1 MCDLFKKCGKLF
13 RHPVGVF
20 CALLEPPHSLSFL
33 IIGLFLCRNKR
44 MYIPSYLLNIYV
56 CFFKIERGA
65 NVENNFGDLWPSFY
79 EFLKVLQNNLI
90 FNESSGSQNAW
101 VFRAEA
107 SRRLYKGAQAGR
119 TMEFRGPVG
128 GQQEGEEE
136 HKDLTRLMTQRGR
149 RICVPVA
156 ARFKNRTVAR
166 VRMNL
171 LGNFHNMMWCF
182 CSQTR
187 RLTTMSFESFKQ
199 SSLALQLFVG
209 TKQDRASQLWTFRS
223 RLSPNGYACYTHTQ
237 VQHIWAQESWFLS
250 SRSTR
255 TMVLVLLQ
263 HKNRDFCVA
272 TTQELR

>member
-1 MCDLFKKCGKLF
+1 
-13 RHPVGVF
+13 
-20 CALLEPPHSLSFL
+20 
-33 IIGLFLCRNKR
+33 

-65 NVENNFGDLWPSFY
+65 NVEIILVTFGHHFMSFWRFCRTTW
-79 EFLKVLQNNLI
+79 FLMNP
-90 FNESSGSQNAW
+90 SGSQMLEYSVRRLRGGCTREHKPAEPWNS
-101 VFRAEA
+101 EA
-107 SRRLYKGAQAGR
+107 SGR
-119 TMEFRGPVG
+119 TTG
-128 GQQEGEEE
+128 GEEE

-199 SSLALQLFVG
+199 SSLTLNPSMWSMFFNYGLGVIYIYIY
-209 TKQDRASQLWTFRS
+209 KRS
-223 RLSPNGYACYTHTQ
+223 RSKTKEHIKQTQ
-237 VQHIWAQESWFLS
+237 IHNN
-250 SRSTR
+250 TY
-255 TMVLVLLQ
+255 
-263 HKNRDFCVA
+263 
-272 TTQELR
+272 